1 MNPRERFIRTLNKD
15 NPDRPPVFA
24 NFTPQVAEKMEKAIG
39 APHEPPEDSL
49 LSTRI
54 SHPGLLTKLGN
65 DCVGIAA
72 CAPKGAETYT
82 NEEGMIVNEWGM
94 KFKPFGLYNELY
106 EFPLADAVSV
116 EYIKKYSFPDPY
128 AEGRYDHAERILSEY
143 GKDYGVIADLE
154 TSFFETSWY
163 LVGLEKFL
171 MDLLMEQPYIFE
183 LMDTVREIN
192 TKIGVKLIEMGAD
205 MIWAGDDFGSQ
216 SGLMMDPVLWRKHFK
231 PRIKEMFDA
240 FRRVNPDIKI
250 AWHSCGSVVE
260 IIPDFIEIGL
270 DVLNPLQPL
279 AEGMTPEGLTEKYI
293 DDLIFFGGIDVQGLL
308 PNGTPDEIRREVRRR
323 MQIYGQKGGYIV
335 APAHNVQAD
344 TPEENI
350 LAFFEA
356 ATTYGQ

>member
-1 MNPRERFIRTLNKD
+1 MNSRERFLRTLKKD
-15 NPDRPPVFA
+15 NPDRPPAFA
-24 NFTPQVAEKMEKAIG
+24 NFTPQVAEKMEKAIN

-82 NEEGMIVNEWGM
+82 NDEGLIVNEWGM
-94 KFKPFGLYNELY
+94 KFKSFGLYNELY
-106 EFPLADAVSV
+106 EFPLANAQTV
-116 EYIKKYSFPDPY
+116 EDIDNYPFPDPFADGKYDHAASIIKKY
-128 AEGRYDHAERILSEY
+128 GN
-143 GKDYGVIADLE
+143 DYGIIADLE
-154 TSFFETSWY
+154 TSIFETSWY

-171 MDLLMEQPYIFE
+171 MDLLMEEPYIFA
-183 LMDTVREIN
+183 LMDKVREIN
-192 TKIGVKLIEMGAD
+192 TETGKRLIEMGAD

-216 SGLMMDPVLWRKHFK
+216 SGLMMDPELWRKHFK
-231 PRIKEMFDA
+231 PRIKEMFEA
-240 FRRVNPDIKI
+240 FRKVNPDIKI
-250 AWHSCGSVVE
+250 AWHSCGAVTD

-279 AEGMTPEGLTEKYI
+279 AEGMTPESLTEKYA
-293 DDLIFFGGIDVQGLL
+293 DDLVFFGGIDVQDLL
-308 PNGTPDEIRREVRRR
+308 PNGNPEMVKKEVKRR

-335 APAHNVQAD
+335 APAHNIQDD
-344 TPEENI
+344 TPVENI

-356 ATTYGQ
+356 VKEG